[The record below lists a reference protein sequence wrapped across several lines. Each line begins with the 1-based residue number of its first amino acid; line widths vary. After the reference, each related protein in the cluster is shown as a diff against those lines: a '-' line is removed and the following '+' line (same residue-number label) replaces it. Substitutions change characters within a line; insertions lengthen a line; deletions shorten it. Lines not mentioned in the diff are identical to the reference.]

1 MSCPY
6 SKNPLV
12 HNAPSPTCTHT
23 IWFKSCTDLFATHAV
38 PLKKKPGRR
47 ERRRRRRR
55 KERDN
60 RRKDEDAA
68 CIAISVQGGGDGG
81 KASKVFRACNLEI
94 FCLCNQPAGPG
105 GRRNKQGFQPLAK
118 HFYLR
123 NQPAGTQREAKE
135 ARLSMQ
141 P

>member
-1 MSCPY
+1 MPQT
-6 SKNPLV
+6 PHV
-12 HNAPSPTCTHT
+12 HIPFGSSRVQISLRRT
-23 IWFKSCTDLFATHAV
+23 LF
-38 PLKKKPGRR
+38 LIKKPGRR
-47 ERRRRRRR
+47 ERRTRSRRRRR
-55 KERDN
+55 ERDI

-68 CIAISVQGGGDGG
+68 CIATSQHAGWGDGG

-94 FCLCNQPAGPG
+94 FCLCNQPAGTG